1 MRLTAAYGQVNRL
14 EFNAHKLLPLTHA
27 AACVRVCVCVLG
39 VLVRGVLAGDVI

>member
-27 AACVRVCVCVLG
+27 AACVRVCVCVC
-39 VLVRGVLAGDVI
+39 LVSWQAM